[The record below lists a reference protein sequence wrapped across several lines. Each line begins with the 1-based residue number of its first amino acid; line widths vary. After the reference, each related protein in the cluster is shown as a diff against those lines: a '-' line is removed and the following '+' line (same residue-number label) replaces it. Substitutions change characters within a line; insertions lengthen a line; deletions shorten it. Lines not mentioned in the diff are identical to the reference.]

1 MAEALLTTK
10 RHNVLVH
17 EPHDKSRASLVM
29 LTHFYRTFEVEKW
42 LKFRLEFLEEQLN
55 LFGDLVC
62 HYCGK
67 KNLLVEDQS
76 RRRRRLATLDHVNP
90 RANGGAEYDKDNLV
104 VACAP
109 CNEKKADKL
118 L

>member
-10 RHNVLVH
+10 QHNVLVD
-17 EPHDKSRASLVM
+17 EPYCKSRASLVM

-42 LKFRLEFLEEQLN
+42 LSFRLEVLTQYIEEH
-55 LFGDLVC
+55 GDLVC

-67 KNLLVEDQS
+67 KNLLIEDQS
-76 RRRRRLATLDHVNP
+76 RRRRRLATLDHVHP
-90 RANGGAEYDKDNLV
+90 RAKGGAEYDRDNLV
-104 VACAP
+104 IACAP